1 MSSPGKYRGLRV
13 DNKGKIVQEIKQDN
27 TVGNMPF
34 IYGDKFEIDG
44 KVYIVSGTATVEDVD
59 GEQML
64 YGFAEVHPETVGQS
78 TGLNDKK
85 RTEEFPS
92 GQPVCERD
100 IVESV
105 WQVDHKTKI
114 VGQVKY
120 YSTFALWS
128 LMDSKGDMVS
138 PCWNECEVIG
148 NIHEKREAL

>member
-1 MSSPGKYRGLRV
+1 MSNPRKYRGLRV
-13 DNKGKIVQEIKQDN
+13 DNRKWVYGWYQEFD
-27 TVGNMPF
+27 GDSF
-34 IYGDKFEIDG
+34 INSN
-44 KVYIVSGTATVEDVD
+44 V
-59 GEQML
+59 L
-64 YGFAEVHPETVGQS
+64 REVIPETVGQS
-78 TGLNDKK
+78 TGLKDKK
-85 RTEEFPS
+85 RTQEFPS
-92 GQPVCERD
+92 GQPICERD

-148 NIHEKREAL
+148 NMDQNPELLEQT